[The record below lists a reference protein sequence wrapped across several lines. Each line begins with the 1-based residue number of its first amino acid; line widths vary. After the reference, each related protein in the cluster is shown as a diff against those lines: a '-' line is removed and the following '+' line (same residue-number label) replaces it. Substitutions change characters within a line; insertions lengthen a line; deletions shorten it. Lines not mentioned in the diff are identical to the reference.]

1 MSITAAPAAG
11 SAIEAGDW
19 ATHLW
24 ETTALAAPL
33 ALALLA
39 EMAMGLISTLM
50 LGSLG
55 PRALAAGGLATNL
68 FFTCLIILQGALSG
82 TGVLAA
88 NAVGGNRLSEVP
100 AIYWSGMAIAAT
112 FTLPLFVVLSSPE
125 HLLLAMGQPA
135 DLVADIGI
143 YARVLRWGVPAGL
156 VGVGM
161 MRQFLPAIGLQ
172 RLLLWVMPGGV
183 ALHAA
188 MNVVLIHGGLGLP
201 GFGFQ
206 GSAAAIVVT
215 LSALALGM
223 LGFLH
228 GRRNFAHL
236 VAPRSPRL
244 HLLRPMLAIGLPVGA
259 TSAVEVGLF
268 FATGILA
275 GTLGPVALAAHM
287 IALSVSS
294 VTFMVPLSISQ
305 AVNVRVASA
314 MGADNAP
321 GARRAGFAAIALTAA
336 YMAVAALVFRLS
348 PGPIVAAYIGPAAA
362 GNTATSV
369 LAARLLRVAGMFQLF
384 DGTQVTAAG
393 ALRGLQDTK
402 VPMVLA
408 ALGYWGIGFWA
419 GRYLAF
425 NLEMGAVGL
434 WWGLCAGL
442 AAVALCLT
450 ARFAVR
456 SG

>member
-1 MSITAAPAAG
+1 V
-11 SAIEAGDW
+11 
-19 ATHLW
+19 W

-50 LGSLG
+50 LGGLG

-68 FFTCLIILQGALSG
+68 FFTCLIILQGGLSG

-88 NAVGGNRLSEVP
+88 NAVGGDRLRAVP
-100 AIYWSGMAIAAT
+100 AIYWSGMAIAAA
-112 FTLPLFVVLSSPE
+112 FTLPLFAILSVPE
-125 HLLLAMGQPA
+125 RFLRAMGQPA
-135 DLVADIGI
+135 DLVADIGT

-183 ALHAA
+183 ILHAA
-188 MNVVLIHGGLGLP
+188 MNVLLIHGGLGLP
-201 GFGFQ
+201 GFGLQ
-206 GSAAAIVVT
+206 GSAAATVVT
-215 LSALALGM
+215 LWALAASM

-228 GRRNFAHL
+228 GRHSFAHL
-236 VAPRSPRL
+236 VAPSWPRL

-268 FATGILA
+268 FATGIIA
-275 GTLGPVALAAHM
+275 GTLGPVPLAAHM

-305 AVNVRVASA
+305 AANVRVASA
-314 MGADNAP
+314 MGADNRA
-321 GARRAGFAAIALTAA
+321 GARRAGFAAIGLTAA

-348 PGPIVAAYIGPAAA
+348 PGPIVAAYIGPTTA
-362 GNTATSV
+362 GNMATAALS
-369 LAARLLRVAGMFQLF
+369 ARLLRVAGVFQIF

-393 ALRGLQDTK
+393 ALRGLRDTK
-402 VPMVLA
+402 VPMLLA
-408 ALGYWGIGFWA
+408 TIGYWGVGFWA
-419 GRYLAF
+419 GRYLTF
-425 NLEMGAVGL
+425 NIGLGAVGL

-442 AAVALCLT
+442 ASVAVCLT
-450 ARFAVR
+450 ARFA
-456 SG
+456 SKSA